1 MKTRLTLLSVLLLA
15 AVSCENDSDGTVW
28 DDPNFVRVSVT
39 QESVINE
46 DKAVSLQWFEADS
59 IRVFDTDKNS
69 AVLATNNYTDGKGV
83 PEIFFTKKWTAGT
96 PFYAVRPVTENTVCT
111 EEGIEGLEIGSAQE
125 ISLINS
131 PGVVPSAGP
140 VTGNRTAYK
149 AALKNTAGAV
159 VFAMTDSTVASV
171 KIESVAGE
179 PVAGVYDIDFAKLDG
194 NEDGFWTLQDGSQSS
209 ASIVLTPAEGSKA
222 ITLEKTFQKGT
233 YYAKVLPQ
241 TYSMGLKFTATFLD
255 GKTTEQILVGED
267 GTLIVPRSGT
277 VSAVKAMDETL
288 PDEFELSLNFVGNW
302 PFNEDVYP
310 AASQAQSGKG
320 DKYTYTYAYK
330 NGESDFTADFD
341 FYFYGN
347 KAAYVLETAQLV
359 TKANNNRFTTPAV
372 YGRYLKSVKVTVGN
386 GSAYPKTINI
396 VGMDWANLVSG
407 VKTYNAQPAEIV
419 FPYGDVRTDKNTS
432 YYIQFA
438 NATTQIKTLTLV
450 YSTKLD

>member
-149 AALKNTAGAV
+149 ATLKNTAGAV

-241 TYSMGLKFTATFLD
+241 TYSQGLKLIASFKD
-255 GKTTEQILVGED
+255 GKTTEQILTGEE
-267 GTLIVPRSGT
+267 GGLTVPRSGA
-277 VSAVKAMDETL
+277 VAAVKAMDETL
-288 PDEFELSLNFVGNW
+288 PDEFEVKLDFSGDW
-302 PFNEDVYP
+302 PFKEPIY
-310 AASQAQSGKG
+310 ASANQAQSGLG
-320 DKYTYTYAYK
+320 DKYTYEYAYQ
-330 NGESDFTADFD
+330 NGESTFTVDLE
-341 FYFYGN
+341 FYIYGN
-347 KAAYVLETAQLV
+347 KTAYSNHVASAPHQLRMAAKNSRLTL
-359 TKANNNRFTTPAV
+359 PAI
-372 YGRYLKSVKVTVGN
+372 YGRYLKAIKLEVVNTAGKGFELKDFSWNVLATGP
-386 GSAYPKTINI
+386 GAL
-396 VGMDWANLVSG
+396 ANKPGEL
-407 VKTYNAQPAEIV
+407 V
-419 FPYGDVRTDKNTS
+419 FPLENGFKPDKNTQ
-432 YYIQFA
+432 YYLGFTAGSTFITAITF
-438 NATTQIKTLTLV
+438 V
-450 YSTKLD
+450 YSI

>member
-1 MKTRLTLLSVLLLA
+1 MKARLTLLSVLLLA
-15 AVSCENDSDGTVW
+15 AVSCENEGENTVW
-28 DDPNFVRVSVT
+28 DDPHFIRVSVT
-39 QESVINE
+39 QE
-46 DKAVSLQWFEADS
+46 AVVKEGKEVALQWFTADS

-69 AVLATNNYTDGKGV
+69 AVLVTNNYTDGKGV
-83 PEIFFTKKWTAGT
+83 PEVFFTKGWTAGT
-96 PFYAVRPVTENTVCT
+96 PFYAVRPVTEKTVCT
-111 EEGIEGLEIGSAQE
+111 AEGVEGLEISASQE
-125 ISLINS
+125 VSLINA
-131 PGVVPSAGP
+131 PGVLPSVGE

-149 AALKNTAGAV
+149 ASLKNTSGSV
-159 VFAMTDSTVASV
+159 IFAMVDSTVASV
-171 KIESVAGE
+171 KIESLGGE
-179 PVAGVYDIDFAKLDG
+179 PVAGLYDVDFSMLANG
-194 NEDGFWTLQDGSQSS
+194 EDGFWSLHEGAQSSTSVVVTPADGS
-209 ASIVLTPAEGSKA
+209 AA
-222 ITLEKTFQKGT
+222 ITSGNTFQAGT
-233 YYAKVLPQ
+233 FYADVLPQ
-241 TYSMGLKFTATFLD
+241 TYSKGLKFTATFLD

-288 PDEFELSLNFVGNW
+288 PDEFEISLNFVGNW
-302 PFNEDVYP
+302 PFNEDIYP

-330 NGESDFTADFD
+330 NGESDFTADFN

-347 KAAYVLETAQLV
+347 KVTYVLEAAQLV
-359 TKANNNRFTTPAV
+359 NKANNSRFMTPAV

-396 VGMDWANLVSG
+396 VGMDWANLVKD
-407 VKTYNAQPAEIV
+407 VKAHKDQPAEIV